1 MPFPHEQSLHEII
14 TRVSV
19 QLEAAQL
26 YFGHGTDNAWD
37 EACWLVE
44 TLFRRH
50 AETSIS
56 AESVFPQAALPEL
69 EALLEQRI
77 TGRMPLAYLLREAW
91 FAGLPFYV
99 DERVLVPRS
108 PLAELIANQFSP
120 LLKKTPERILD
131 LCCGSGCIGIAA
143 ALQYPQ
149 AQLCLSDLS
158 ADALAVAEIN
168 INKHALEERVST
180 VSSDLFDNIQG
191 KFDLILSNPPYV
203 SEDEYRALPDEYLRE
218 PELALLTDAEGL
230 DIPLKILRQAA
241 EFMHE
246 DACLILEVGNSW
258 EALQKAL
265 PDMPFMWLDFEHG
278 GHGVCALSKAQL
290 QAIQA

>member
-1 MPFPHEQSLHEII
+1 M
-14 TRVSV
+14 
-19 QLEAAQL
+19 
-26 YFGHGTDNAWD
+26 
-37 EACWLVE
+37 
-44 TLFRRH
+44 
-50 AETSIS
+50 
-56 AESVFPQAALPEL
+56 
-69 EALLEQRI
+69 
-77 TGRMPLAYLLREAW
+77 
-91 FAGLPFYV
+91 
-99 DERVLVPRS
+99 
-108 PLAELIANQFSP
+108 
-120 LLKKTPERILD
+120 LKKTPERILD